1 MSPALVSIR
10 SPESTKEDYESITT
24 HIEGQILFQ
33 KGVKHLCENIGV
45 RNVPGKYILPVSE
58 RPNYNNTL
66 INGKNPYTT
75 TTTTPGTN
83 FELPVIDFSQLQGCN
98 RQQVLLSLSKACET
112 YGFFQVRT
120 FSFFSL
126 SNISRIHE

>member
-58 RPNYNNTL
+58 RPNYDNTL
-66 INGKNPYTT
+66 INGKNPYTTT

-112 YGFFQVRT
+112 YGFFQV
-120 FSFFSL
+120 SYVLIFFL
-126 SNISRIHE
+126 FQHKSNS

>member
-24 HIEGQILFQ
+24 HIECQTLFQ

-45 RNVPGKYILPVSE
+45 RNVPGKYILPISE

-66 INGKNPYTT
+66 INGKNPYTI
-75 TTTTPGTN
+75 TTTPGTN

-98 RQQVLLSLSKACET
+98 RHQVLLSLSEACET
-112 YGFFQVRT
+112 HGFFQVRT
-120 FSFFSL
+120 FHFFPFPT
-126 SNISRIHE
+126 